1 MEKSDKLLANIQR
14 EIATLT
20 AQCNAMSES
29 TEKATVTQEE
39 RMAPRRGVFSMFFMV
54 CWWFFDGFSLFFHG
68 FWPFRA

>member
-1 MEKSDKLLANIQR
+1 MEQSDKLLANIQR

-39 RMAPRRGVFSMFFMV
+39 RMVSRQRQRWRVLM
-54 CWWFFDGFSLFFHG
+54 LFVGLYSVIDVLQCFT
-68 FWPFRA
+68 WL